1 LVDQLTAGISLIS
14 LWSSANRTH
23 RQAAHAAEFGL
34 QPRQKNVAA
43 KSFPISTGIRET
55 PNGMAHES
63 LAHYFRPDSR
73 PAREIAVA
81 WRHGYRMERWAWAK
95 LSSVAVQFA
104 RELEARGIGCGERV
118 FLWGPNTGEWLAVFI
133 GCLLRGAIVVPMDAI
148 AAPEFARRVIAEAA
162 PRLAV
167 ISREMAPLAGMDSI
181 VLEDLVAIVG
191 GRSAAAY
198 DSSGLHRGDALEI
211 VFTSGTTAEPR
222 GVVLTH
228 GNVLSNLE
236 PIEREILRYRKYERF
251 FHPLKFLNLLP
262 LSHVF
267 GQMLGIFIPQILG
280 ATSIFLDSLRPADV
294 AATIRRERVSVLVT
308 VPRLIESLR
317 DKLER
322 DLEAE
327 GKIERFRRE
336 FERADGEKFLRRWWR
351 FRRVH
356 ARFGQ
361 KFWAIISGGA
371 ALPAE
376 AEKFW
381 SRIGY
386 AVIQGYGLTE
396 TTSLVSLNHPFH
408 LGRGSIGKAMPGIEV
423 KLDANGEILVRGENV
438 SAGYW
443 KSGRAESALG
453 ADGWFRTGDLGE
465 RDAEGNLYFR
475 GRQKN
480 VIVTPEGMN
489 VFPEDIEAKL
499 RTDSR
504 VRDCVVLGIDLSG
517 SGNEEP
523 CAVLFLR
530 ELAAGAAASAEGIVR
545 LANESLA
552 SYQRIRRFYI
562 WPDQDFPRTP
572 TQKPMLAKIRLAVTE
587 ALSAPVAAAGSSVGA
602 GAVPG
607 SSASALASLVARM
620 TNRPA
625 ASLSG
630 ASGLAT
636 DLNLSSV
643 DRVELMSAIEER
655 YQVDLNEMR
664 FSDATTL
671 GDLEKLI
678 SEPAL
683 RAPEFVYPRWVNRW
697 PVPWIRVFI
706 YYLLT
711 WPATMILAYPK
722 IRGREHLRGVGGPIL
737 VACNHVTYLDVGF
750 VLAALP
756 PHLRHRLAV
765 SMDGE
770 NLAAMRRP
778 PKDKGL
784 FRSVIERISYVLVVS
799 LFNVFP
805 LPRRSGYRESF
816 GYAGE
821 LTDGGESILIFPEGE
836 LTPDGEIA
844 AFRPGIGLLASRLGV
859 PVVPMRIDGLYAVRM
874 ADKSHARPGTVRI
887 SIGAPMKFEPSAS
900 AEEITAEIE
909 TRVRGLAW
917 EVEGSS

>member
-1 LVDQLTAGISLIS
+1 MSQGSLT
-14 LWSSANRTH
+14 
-23 RQAAHAAEFGL
+23 
-34 QPRQKNVAA
+34 
-43 KSFPISTGIRET
+43 
-55 PNGMAHES
+55 
-63 LAHYFRPDSR
+63 HYFRPNSR
-73 PAREIAVA
+73 PPREIAVG
-81 WRHGYRMERWAWAK
+81 WRHGYRTERWPWSK
-95 LSSVAVQFA
+95 LSSVATQFA
-104 RELEARGIGCGERV
+104 RELEARGIGRGERV
-118 FLWGPNTGEWLAVFI
+118 FLWGPNSGEWLAVFI

-148 AAPEFARRVIAEAA
+148 AAPEFAQRVISEAA

-167 ISREMAPLAGMDSI
+167 IWREMPPPAGIPSI
-181 VLEDLVAIVG
+181 VLEDLEAIV
-191 GRSAAAY
+191 SARPMSAY
-198 DSSGLHRGDALEI
+198 DSSGLKRSDPLEI

-228 GNVLSNLE
+228 GNVLSNLD
-236 PIEREILRYRKYERF
+236 PIAREIARYRKYERF

-308 VPRLIESLR
+308 VPRLIESLK

-327 GKIERFRRE
+327 GKIEKFRSE
-336 FERADGEKFLRRWWR
+336 FARADGEKFLRRWWR

-361 KFWAIISGGA
+361 KFWALICGGA
-371 ALPAE
+371 ALPAGS
-376 AEKFW
+376 EKFW

-396 TTSLVSLNHPFH
+396 TTSLVSLNHPFQI
-408 LGRGSIGKAMPGIEV
+408 GRGSIGKAMPGIEV

-443 KSGRAESALG
+443 KAGHAQSAVG
-453 ADGWFRTGDLGE
+453 EDGWLRTGDLGE

-499 RTDSR
+499 RMDSR
-504 VRDCVVLGIDLSG
+504 VRDCVVLGLDLNG

-523 CAVLFLR
+523 CAVLLLR
-530 ELAAGAAASAEGIVR
+530 EPAASASAAAEAAVR
-545 LANESLA
+545 QANESLA
-552 SYQRIRRFYI
+552 SYQRIRRFYV

-572 TQKPMLAKIRLAVTE
+572 TQKPMLPQIRRTVTE
-587 ALSAPVAAAGSSVGA
+587 ALSASVSPAGSTQVA
-602 GAVPG
+602 P
-607 SSASALASLVARM
+607 ASALASLVARM
-620 TNRPA
+620 TNRSA
-625 ASLSG
+625 ASVSSSS
-630 ASGLAT
+630 ALAT

-664 FSDATTL
+664 FSDASTL
-671 GDLEKLI
+671 GDLEKLL

-722 IRGREHLRGVGGPIL
+722 IRGREHLRGIAGPFL

-756 PHLRHRLAV
+756 PRLRHRLAV

-778 PKDKGL
+778 PKEKGF
-784 FRSVIERISYVLVVS
+784 FRAWIERISYVLVVS

-816 GYAGE
+816 AYAGE
-821 LTDGGESILIFPEGE
+821 LTDRGDSILIFPEGE
-836 LTPDGEIA
+836 LTPDGNVA
-844 AFRPGIGLLASRLGV
+844 AFRPGVGVLASRLGV
-859 PVVPMRIDGLYAVRM
+859 PVVPIRIDGLYAVRM
-874 ADKSHARPGTVRI
+874 ADRSHAKPGTVRV
-887 SIGAPMKFEPSAS
+887 SIGEPMRFEENAK
-900 AEEITAEIE
+900 AEDIAREIE
-909 TRVRGLAW
+909 QQVRALAW
-917 EVEGSS
+917 E

>member
-1 LVDQLTAGISLIS
+1 MRHD
-14 LWSSANRTH
+14 
-23 RQAAHAAEFGL
+23 
-34 QPRQKNVAA
+34 
-43 KSFPISTGIRET
+43 
-55 PNGMAHES
+55 S
-63 LAHYFRPDSR
+63 LAQYFCLDSR
-73 PAREIAVA
+73 PPREIAVA
-81 WRHGYRMERWAWAK
+81 WRQGYRMERWPWAK
-95 LSSVAVQFA
+95 LSRIAAQFA
-104 RELEARGIGCGERV
+104 RELEARGIARGERV

-148 AAPEFARRVIAEAA
+148 ASPEFAQRVIAEAT

-167 ISREMAPLAGMDSI
+167 ISREIPPLTGIAAM
-181 VLEDLVAIVG
+181 VLEDLPGIVS
-191 GRSAAAY
+191 GRSQEPY
-198 DSSGLHRGDALEI
+198 DSSGLKRTDPLEI
-211 VFTSGTTAEPR
+211 VFTSGTTGEPR

-228 GNVLSNLE
+228 GNVLSNIE
-236 PIEREILRYRKYERF
+236 PIEREIARYRKYERF

-267 GQMLGIFIPQILG
+267 GQLLGIFIPQILG
-280 ATSIFLDSLRPADV
+280 ATTIFLDSLRPGDV

-308 VPRLIESLR
+308 VPRLIESLH

-327 GKIERFRRE
+327 GKIERFRRD

-351 FRRVH
+351 FRKIH
-356 ARFGQ
+356 SRFGQ
-361 KFWAIISGGA
+361 KFWALISGGA

-381 SRIGY
+381 SRLGY

-396 TTSLVSLNHPFH
+396 TTSLVSLNHPFR
-408 LGRGSIGKAMPGIEV
+408 LGRGSIGKAIPGIEV
-423 KLDANGEILVRGENV
+423 KLDVNGEILVRGENV

-443 KSGRAESALG
+443 TGGRPESAVG
-453 ADGWFRTGDLGE
+453 EDGWFRTGDLGE

-489 VFPEDIEAKL
+489 VFPEDLEAKL
-499 RTDSR
+499 RTDPR
-504 VRDCVVLGIDLSG
+504 VRDCVVLGLDLNG

-523 CAVLFLR
+523 CAALLLR
-530 ELAAGAAASAEGIVR
+530 EQSGQGAEIAESVVR
-545 LANESLA
+545 RANESLA
-552 SYQRIRRFYI
+552 SYQRIRRSLV
-562 WPDQDFPRTP
+562 WRDQDFPRTP
-572 TQKPMLAKIRLAVTE
+572 TQKPVLPQIRQVISDAI
-587 ALSAPVAAAGSSVGA
+587 AAPSVPA
-602 GAVPG
+602 GA
-607 SSASALASLVARM
+607 SAAPASSALASLVARV

-625 ASLSG
+625 TSLS
-630 ASGLAT
+630 ASSDLAA

-655 YQVDLNEMR
+655 YQVDLNETR
-664 FSDATTL
+664 FTDAATL
-671 GDLEKLI
+671 GDLERLL
-678 SEPAL
+678 SEPAA
-683 RAPEFVYPRWVNRW
+683 RPAEFVYPRWVNRW

-722 IRGREHLRGVGGPIL
+722 IRGREYLRGIRGPIL

-756 PHLRHRLAV
+756 PRLRHRLAV

-778 PKDKGL
+778 PKEMGI
-784 FRSVIERISYVLVVS
+784 FRSLIERVSYVLVVS

-805 LPRRSGYRESF
+805 LPRRAGYRESF
-816 GYAGE
+816 AYAGE
-821 LTDGGESILIFPEGE
+821 LADRGESILVFPEGE
-836 LTPDGEIA
+836 LTRDGKIA

-887 SIGAPMKFEPSAS
+887 SIGAPVGFDRSAS
-900 AEEITAEIE
+900 AEEITREIE
-909 TRVRGLAW
+909 QHVRALA
-917 EVEGSS
+917 

>member
-1 LVDQLTAGISLIS
+1 MQ
-14 LWSSANRTH
+14 
-23 RQAAHAAEFGL
+23 
-34 QPRQKNVAA
+34 
-43 KSFPISTGIRET
+43 
-55 PNGMAHES
+55 HES

-73 PAREIAVA
+73 PAREIAVS
-81 WRHGYRMERWAWAK
+81 WRVGYRMERWSWGK
-95 LSSVAVQFA
+95 LSGIAAQFA
-104 RELEARGIGCGERV
+104 RELEARGINRGDRV
-118 FLWGPNTGEWLAVFI
+118 FLWGPNTGEWLAVFM

-162 PRLAV
+162 PKLAV
-167 ISREMAPLAGMDSI
+167 ISRELPAAAAVIASI
-181 VLEDLVAIVG
+181 ALEDVEQTVS
-191 GRSAAAY
+191 GRSRDAY
-198 DSSGLHRGDALEI
+198 VSSGVGRGDALEI

-228 GNVLSNLE
+228 GNVLSNLA
-236 PIEREILRYRKYERF
+236 PIEREIARYRKYERF

-280 ATSIFLDSLRPADV
+280 ATTIFLDSLRPGEV
-294 AATIRRERVSVLVT
+294 AATIRRERVSVLIT

-327 GKIERFRRE
+327 GKTEKFRRE

-351 FRRVH
+351 FRKIH

-361 KFWAIISGGA
+361 KFWALISGGA

-453 ADGWFRTGDLGE
+453 EDGWFRTGDLGE

-489 VFPEDIEAKL
+489 IFPEDIEAKL
-499 RTDSR
+499 RSDPHI
-504 VRDCVVLGIDLSG
+504 RDCVVLGIDLAG

-523 CAVLFLR
+523 CAVLLLR
-530 ELAAGAAASAEGIVR
+530 GGSKDAGETVNAIVR
-545 LANESLA
+545 QTNESLA
-552 SYQRIRRFYI
+552 SYQRIRRSFV

-572 TQKPMLAKIRLAVTE
+572 TQKPLLPQIRKVVLA
-587 ALSAPVAAAGSSVGA
+587 ALSGGAGSA
-602 GAVPG
+602 GAASAA
-607 SSASALASLVARM
+607 SSSALASLVARM

-625 ASLSG
+625 ASLS
-630 ASGLAT
+630 SSSDLAA

-643 DRVELMSAIEER
+643 DRVELMSEIEER
-655 YQVDLNEMR
+655 YQVDLNESR
-664 FSDATTL
+664 FTDATTL
-671 GDLEKLI
+671 GDLERLL
-678 SEPAL
+678 SAPAP
-683 RAPEFVYPRWVNRW
+683 RAAEFVYPRWVNRW
-697 PVPWIRVFI
+697 PVPWVRIFI

-722 IRGREHLRGVGGPIL
+722 IRGRETLRGVRGPIL
-737 VACNHVTYLDVGF
+737 VACNHITYLDVGF

-756 PHLRHRLAV
+756 PRLRHRLAV

-778 PKDKGL
+778 PRNRNL
-784 FRSVIERISYVLVVS
+784 FRSLIDRVSYLLVVS

-816 GYAGE
+816 AYAGE
-821 LTDGGESILIFPEGE
+821 LTDGGQSILIFPEGE
-836 LTPDGEIA
+836 LTPDGRTA

-874 ADKSHARPGTVRI
+874 ADKSHAAPGTVRV
-887 SIGAPMKFEPSAS
+887 SIGAPIKFPYSAS
-900 AEEITAEIE
+900 AEDITKEIE
-909 TRVRGLAW
+909 QRVRGLEW
-917 EVEGSS
+917 EKS

>member
-1 LVDQLTAGISLIS
+1 MIHD
-14 LWSSANRTH
+14 
-23 RQAAHAAEFGL
+23 
-34 QPRQKNVAA
+34 
-43 KSFPISTGIRET
+43 
-55 PNGMAHES
+55 S

-73 PAREIAVA
+73 SAREIAVA
-81 WRHGYRMERWAWAK
+81 WRHGYRTERWRWSK
-95 LSSVAVQFA
+95 LSSLAVRFA
-104 RELEARGIGCGERV
+104 RELEARGVSRGERV

-148 AAPEFARRVIAEAA
+148 AAPEFAQRVIAEAA

-167 ISREMAPLAGMDSI
+167 ISRGMPPPVGIASI
-181 VLEDLVAIVG
+181 ALEDLEASVSA
-191 GRSAAAY
+191 RSAGPY
-198 DSSGLHRGDALEI
+198 DSSGLKRSDPLEI

-236 PIEREILRYRKYERF
+236 PIEREIARYRKYERF

-267 GQMLGIFIPQILG
+267 GQMLGIFIPQLLG
-280 ATSIFLDSLRPADV
+280 ATSIFIDSLRPADV

-327 GKIERFRRE
+327 GKIEKFHRE

-351 FRRVH
+351 FRRIH

-361 KFWAIISGGA
+361 RFWALISGGA
-371 ALPAE
+371 ALPAD

-396 TTSLVSLNHPFH
+396 TTSLVSLNHPFQI
-408 LGRGSIGKAMPGIEV
+408 GRGSIGKAMPGIEV

-443 KSGRAESALG
+443 KGGRPQSALG
-453 ADGWFRTGDLGE
+453 EDGWFRTGDLGE

-489 VFPEDIEAKL
+489 VFPEDIEVKL
-499 RTDSR
+499 RIDSR
-504 VRDCVVLGIDLSG
+504 VRDCVVLGLDLNG

-523 CAVLFLR
+523 CAVLLLR
-530 ELAAGAAASAEGIVR
+530 EPAASASAAAEAVVR
-545 LANESLA
+545 QANESLA
-552 SYQRIRRFYI
+552 SYQRIRRFYV

-572 TQKPMLAKIRLAVTE
+572 TQKPMLPQIRRAVID
-587 ALSAPVAAAGSSVGA
+587 ALSAPVAAAASPSRA
-602 GAVPG
+602 PSEAP
-607 SSASALASLVARM
+607 ASALASLVARM

-625 ASLSG
+625 ASLSSS
-630 ASGLAT
+630 SGLAT

-643 DRVELMSAIEER
+643 DRVELMSEIEER
-655 YQVDLNEMR
+655 YQVDLNETR
-664 FSDATTL
+664 FSDASTL
-671 GDLEKLI
+671 GDLEKLL

-722 IRGREHLRGVGGPIL
+722 IRGREHLRGIAGPIL

-756 PHLRHRLAV
+756 PRLRHSLAV

-778 PKDKGL
+778 PKEKGF
-784 FRSVIERISYVLVVS
+784 FRAWIERISYMLVVS

-816 GYAGE
+816 AYAGE
-821 LTDGGESILIFPEGE
+821 LTDRGESILIFPEGE
-836 LTPDGEIA
+836 LTPDGKIA
-844 AFRPGIGLLASRLGV
+844 AFRPGVGVLAARLGV

-874 ADKSHARPGTVRI
+874 ADKSHAKPGTVHV
-887 SIGAPMKFEPSAS
+887 SIGEPMRFEENAK
-900 AEEITAEIE
+900 AEDLAREIE
-909 TRVRGLAW
+909 QRVSGLAW
-917 EVEGSS
+917 EDAPSSSR

>member
-1 LVDQLTAGISLIS
+1 MRHD
-14 LWSSANRTH
+14 
-23 RQAAHAAEFGL
+23 
-34 QPRQKNVAA
+34 
-43 KSFPISTGIRET
+43 
-55 PNGMAHES
+55 S
-63 LAHYFRPDSR
+63 LAQYFFPDSR
-73 PAREIAVA
+73 PPREIAVA
-81 WRHGYRMERWAWAK
+81 WRQGYRMERWPWAK
-95 LSSVAVQFA
+95 LSRIAAQFA
-104 RELEARGIGCGERV
+104 RELEARRIGRGERV
-118 FLWGPNTGEWLAVFI
+118 FLWGANTGEWLAVFI

-148 AAPEFARRVIAEAA
+148 ASPEFARRAMAEAA

-167 ISREMAPLAGMDSI
+167 ISREIPPLTGIAAV
-181 VLEDLVAIVG
+181 VLENVPEIVS
-191 GRSAAAY
+191 GRSPEPY
-198 DSSGLHRGDALEI
+198 DSSGLERNDPLEI

-236 PIEREILRYRKYERF
+236 PIEREIGRYRKYERF

-280 ATSIFLDSLRPADV
+280 ATTIFLDSLRPGDV

-317 DKLER
+317 GKLER
-322 DLEAE
+322 DLDAE
-327 GKIERFRRE
+327 GKTGRFRRD
-336 FERADGEKFLRRWWR
+336 FDRADGEKFLRRWWR
-351 FRRVH
+351 FRKIH
-356 ARFGQ
+356 SRFGQ
-361 KFWAIISGGA
+361 KFWALISGGA
-371 ALPAE
+371 ALPAD

-381 SRIGY
+381 SRLGY

-443 KSGRAESALG
+443 KSGRPESAIG
-453 ADGWFRTGDLGE
+453 EDGWFRTGDLGE

-489 VFPEDIEAKL
+489 VFPEDLEAKL
-499 RTDSR
+499 RTDPR
-504 VRDCVVLGIDLSG
+504 VRDCVVLGLDLNG

-523 CAVLFLR
+523 CAALLLR
-530 ELAAGAAASAEGIVR
+530 EQSGEGAAFAESVVR
-545 LANESLA
+545 QANESLA
-552 SYQRIRRFYI
+552 SYQRIRRSFV
-562 WPDQDFPRTP
+562 WRDQDFPRTP
-572 TQKPMLAKIRLAVTE
+572 TQKPLLPQIRQVISDAF
-587 ALSAPVAAAGSSVGA
+587 AAPTAPPGA
-602 GAVPG
+602 SPAPA
-607 SSASALASLVARM
+607 SSALASLVARM

-625 ASLSG
+625 TSLS
-630 ASGLAT
+630 ASSDLAA

-655 YQVDLNEMR
+655 YQVDLNETR
-664 FSDATTL
+664 FTDAATL
-671 GDLEKLI
+671 GDLERLL
-678 SEPAL
+678 SEPAP
-683 RAPEFVYPRWVNRW
+683 RPAEFAYARWVNRW
-697 PVPWIRVFI
+697 PVPWIRVFS

-722 IRGREHLRGVGGPIL
+722 IRGREHLRGVRGPIL

-756 PHLRHRLAV
+756 PRMRHRLAV

-778 PKDKGL
+778 PKQMGI
-784 FRSVIERISYVLVVS
+784 FRSLIERVSYLLVVS

-816 GYAGE
+816 AYAGE
-821 LTDGGESILIFPEGE
+821 LTDRGESILVFPEGE
-836 LTPDGEIA
+836 LSPDGNIV
-844 AFRPGIGLLASRLGV
+844 AFRSGIGLLASRLGV

-874 ADKSHARPGTVRI
+874 ADKSHARPGTVRV
-887 SIGAPMKFEPSAS
+887 SIGAPVGFDRGAS
-900 AEEITAEIE
+900 AEEITREIE
-909 TRVRGLAW
+909 QRVRALAW
-917 EVEGSS
+917 D

>member
-1 LVDQLTAGISLIS
+1 MIHD
-14 LWSSANRTH
+14 
-23 RQAAHAAEFGL
+23 
-34 QPRQKNVAA
+34 
-43 KSFPISTGIRET
+43 
-55 PNGMAHES
+55 S

-73 PAREIAVA
+73 SAREIAVA
-81 WRHGYRMERWAWAK
+81 WRHGYRTERWRWSK
-95 LSSVAVQFA
+95 LSSLAVRFA
-104 RELEARGIGCGERV
+104 RELEARGVSRGERV

-148 AAPEFARRVIAEAA
+148 AAPEFAQRVIAEAA

-167 ISREMAPLAGMDSI
+167 ISRGMPPPVGIASI
-181 VLEDLVAIVG
+181 ALEDLEASVSA
-191 GRSAAAY
+191 RSAGPY
-198 DSSGLHRGDALEI
+198 DSSGLKRSDPLEI

-236 PIEREILRYRKYERF
+236 PIEREIARYRKYERF

-267 GQMLGIFIPQILG
+267 GQMLGIFIPQLLG
-280 ATSIFLDSLRPADV
+280 ATSIFIDSLRPADV

-327 GKIERFRRE
+327 GKIEKFHRE

-351 FRRVH
+351 FRRIH

-361 KFWAIISGGA
+361 RFWALISGGA
-371 ALPAE
+371 ALPAD

-396 TTSLVSLNHPFH
+396 TTSLVSLNHPFQI
-408 LGRGSIGKAMPGIEV
+408 GRGSIGKAMPGIEV

-443 KSGRAESALG
+443 KGGRPQSALG
-453 ADGWFRTGDLGE
+453 EDGWFRTGDLGE

-489 VFPEDIEAKL
+489 VFPEDIEVKL
-499 RTDSR
+499 RIDSR
-504 VRDCVVLGIDLSG
+504 VRDCVVLGLDLNG

-523 CAVLFLR
+523 CAVLLLR
-530 ELAAGAAASAEGIVR
+530 EPAASASAAAEAVVR
-545 LANESLA
+545 QANESLA
-552 SYQRIRRFYI
+552 SYQRIRRFYV

-572 TQKPMLAKIRLAVTE
+572 TQKPMLPQIRRAVID
-587 ALSAPVAAAGSSVGA
+587 ALSAPVAAAASPSRA
-602 GAVPG
+602 PSEAP
-607 SSASALASLVARM
+607 ASALASLVARM

-625 ASLSG
+625 ASLSSS
-630 ASGLAT
+630 SGLAT

-643 DRVELMSAIEER
+643 DRVELMSEIEER
-655 YQVDLNEMR
+655 YQVDLNETR
-664 FSDATTL
+664 FSDASTL
-671 GDLEKLI
+671 GDLEKLL

-722 IRGREHLRGVGGPIL
+722 IRGREHLRGIAGPIL

-756 PHLRHRLAV
+756 PRLRHSLAV

-778 PKDKGL
+778 PKEKGF
-784 FRSVIERISYVLVVS
+784 FRAWIERISYMLVVS

-816 GYAGE
+816 AYAGE
-821 LTDGGESILIFPEGE
+821 LTDRGESILIFPEGE
-836 LTPDGEIA
+836 LTPDGEIRCVSSRRRRARSA
-844 AFRPGIGLLASRLGV
+844 ARRAGSADAHRW
-859 PVVPMRIDGLYAVRM
+859 AVRRPHGGQKPRE
-874 ADKSHARPGTVRI
+874 AGNGARLDR
-887 SIGAPMKFEPSAS
+887 
-900 AEEITAEIE
+900 
-909 TRVRGLAW
+909 
-917 EVEGSS
+917 

>member
-1 LVDQLTAGISLIS
+1 MPHQ
-14 LWSSANRTH
+14 
-23 RQAAHAAEFGL
+23 
-34 QPRQKNVAA
+34 
-43 KSFPISTGIRET
+43 
-55 PNGMAHES
+55 S
-63 LAHYFRPDSR
+63 LAQYFRPVSR
-73 PAREIAVA
+73 PPREIAVA
-81 WRHGYRMERWAWAK
+81 WRRGYRMQRWPWRK

-104 RELEARGIGCGERV
+104 RELEARGISRGDRV

-133 GCLLRGAIVVPMDAI
+133 GCLLRGATVVPMDSI
-148 AAPEFARRVIAEAA
+148 AAPEFARRVTAEAA

-167 ISREMAPLAGMDSI
+167 ISRDMPPPGGIASM
-181 VLEDLVAIVG
+181 VLEDLEASVRQHPA
-191 GRSAAAY
+191 SAY
-198 DSSGLHRGDALEI
+198 DTSSLRRSDPLEI

-236 PIEREILRYRKYERF
+236 PIEREITRYRNYERF

-280 ATSIFLDSLRPADV
+280 ATTIFLDSLRPADV
-294 AATIRRERVSVLVT
+294 AATIRRERVSVLIT

-327 GKIERFRRE
+327 GEIEKFRRE
-336 FERADGEKFLRRWWR
+336 FDRADGEKFLRRWWR
-351 FRRVH
+351 FRKVH
-356 ARFGQ
+356 SRFGQ
-361 KFWAIISGGA
+361 KFWALISGGA
-371 ALPAE
+371 ALPAD

-438 SAGYW
+438 STGYW
-443 KSGRAESALG
+443 KGGRPESALG
-453 ADGWFRTGDLGE
+453 EDGWFRTGDLGE

-499 RTDSR
+499 RMDSR
-504 VRDCVVLGIDLSG
+504 VRDCIVLGLDLSG
-517 SGNEEP
+517 SGNDEP
-523 CAVLFLR
+523 CAVLLLR
-530 ELAAGAAASAEGIVR
+530 EPAASAVVTADAVVR
-545 LANESLA
+545 QTNESLA
-552 SYQRIRRFYI
+552 SYQRIRRFYV

-572 TQKPMLAKIRLAVTE
+572 TQKPKLQQIRRVVTE
-587 ALSAPVAAAGSSVGA
+587 ALSLPVAAAASPADGS
-602 GAVPG
+602 AVAP
-607 SSASALASLVARM
+607 ASALASLVARM

-625 ASLSG
+625 GSLSG
-630 ASGLAT
+630 SSGVAT
-636 DLNLSSV
+636 DLNLSSI
-643 DRVELMSAIEER
+643 DRVELMSEIEER
-655 YQVDLNEMR
+655 YQVDLNETH
-664 FSDATTL
+664 FSDAATL
-671 GDLEKLI
+671 GDLEKLL

-722 IRGREHLRGVGGPIL
+722 IRGREKLRGVSGPIL

-756 PHLRHRLAV
+756 PRLRHRLAV

-778 PKDKGL
+778 PKEKGF
-784 FRSVIERISYVLVVS
+784 FRAWIERISYVLVIS

-816 GYAGE
+816 AYAGE
-821 LTDGGESILIFPEGE
+821 LTDRGESILIFPEGE
-836 LTPDGEIA
+836 LTPDGNVA
-844 AFRPGIGLLASRLGV
+844 AFRPGVGVLAARLGV
-859 PVVPMRIDGLYAVRM
+859 PVVPLRIDGLYAVRM
-874 ADKSHARPGTVRI
+874 ADKSHAKPGTVRV
-887 SIGAPMKFEPSAS
+887 SIGEPMRFEEHAK
-900 AEEITAEIE
+900 AEDIAREIE
-909 TRVRGLAW
+909 QQVRALAW
-917 EVEGSS
+917 E

>member
-1 LVDQLTAGISLIS
+1 MQ
-14 LWSSANRTH
+14 
-23 RQAAHAAEFGL
+23 
-34 QPRQKNVAA
+34 
-43 KSFPISTGIRET
+43 
-55 PNGMAHES
+55 HES

-73 PAREIAVA
+73 PAREIAVS
-81 WRHGYRMERWAWAK
+81 WRVGYRMERWSWGK
-95 LSSVAVQFA
+95 LSGIAAQFA
-104 RELEARGIGCGERV
+104 RELESRGVNRGDRV
-118 FLWGPNTGEWLAVFI
+118 FLWGANTGEWLAVFI

-148 AAPEFARRVIAEAA
+148 AAPEFARRVIAEAG
-162 PRLAV
+162 PKLAV
-167 ISREMAPLAGMDSI
+167 ISRGLPAAAAAAGIASI
-181 VLEDLVAIVG
+181 ALEDVEQAVS
-191 GRSAAAY
+191 GRSRDGY
-198 DSSGLHRGDALEI
+198 VPSGVGRGDALEI

-228 GNVLSNLE
+228 GNVLSNLV
-236 PIEREILRYRKYERF
+236 PIEREIARYRKYERF

-280 ATSIFLDSLRPADV
+280 ATTILLDSLRPGEV
-294 AATIRRERVSVLVT
+294 AATIRRERVSVLIT

-327 GKIERFRRE
+327 GKIEKFRRE
-336 FERADGEKFLRRWWR
+336 FERVNGEKFLRRWWR
-351 FRRVH
+351 FRKIH
-356 ARFGQ
+356 ARYGQ
-361 KFWAIISGGA
+361 KFWALISGGA

-443 KSGRAESALG
+443 KGGRAESALG
-453 ADGWFRTGDLGE
+453 EDGWFRTGDLGE

-489 VFPEDIEAKL
+489 IFPEDVEAKL
-499 RTDSR
+499 RSDPR
-504 VRDCVVLGIDLSG
+504 IRDCVVLGIDLAG

-523 CAVLFLR
+523 CAVLLLR
-530 ELAAGAAASAEGIVR
+530 GESKNAGETANSIVR
-545 LANESLA
+545 QTNESLA
-552 SYQRIRRFYI
+552 SYQRIRRSFV

-572 TQKPMLAKIRLAVTE
+572 TQKPLLPQIRKVVLAALAGG
-587 ALSAPVAAAGSSVGA
+587 ADSA
-602 GAVPG
+602 GAASTA
-607 SSASALASLVARM
+607 SSSALASLVARM

-625 ASLSG
+625 ASLS
-630 ASGLAT
+630 SSSDLAT

-643 DRVELMSAIEER
+643 DRVELMSEIEER
-655 YQVDLNEMR
+655 YQVDLNESR

-671 GDLEKLI
+671 GDLERLL
-678 SEPAL
+678 SAPAP
-683 RAPEFVYPRWVNRW
+683 RAAEFVYPRWVNRW
-697 PVPWIRVFI
+697 PVPWIRIFI

-722 IRGREHLRGVGGPIL
+722 IRGRENLRGVRGPIL
-737 VACNHVTYLDVGF
+737 VGCNHITYLDVGF

-756 PHLRHRLAV
+756 PRLRHRLAV

-778 PKDKGL
+778 PRNRNL
-784 FRSVIERISYVLVVS
+784 FRSLIDRVSYLLVVS

-816 GYAGE
+816 AYAGE
-821 LTDGGESILIFPEGE
+821 LTDGGQSILIFPEGE
-836 LTPDGEIA
+836 LTPDGKTA

-859 PVVPMRIDGLYAVRM
+859 AVVPVRIDGLYAVRM
-874 ADKSHARPGTVRI
+874 ADKSHARPGTVRV
-887 SIGAPMKFEPSAS
+887 SIGEPMRFDRSAN
-900 AEEITAEIE
+900 AEDITREIE
-909 TRVRGLAW
+909 RSVRGLEW
-917 EVEGSS
+917 EKS

>member
-1 LVDQLTAGISLIS
+1 M
-14 LWSSANRTH
+14 
-23 RQAAHAAEFGL
+23 
-34 QPRQKNVAA
+34 P
-43 KSFPISTGIRET
+43 
-55 PNGMAHES
+55 HES
-63 LAHYFRPDSR
+63 LAHYFRAAAR
-73 PAREIAVA
+73 PAREMAVT
-81 WRHGYRMERWAWAK
+81 WRHGYRMERWPWGK
-95 LSSVAVQFA
+95 LSSVAAQFA
-104 RELEARGIGCGERV
+104 RELEARGVSRGERV
-118 FLWGPNTGEWLAVFI
+118 FLWGPNTGQWLAVFI
-133 GCLLRGAIVVPMDAI
+133 GCLLRGAIVVPMDSI

-167 ISREMAPLAGMDSI
+167 ISRGMPPLEGIASML
-181 VLEDLVAIVG
+181 LEDLEASVSERA
-191 GRSAAAY
+191 SSPY
-198 DSSGLHRGDALEI
+198 DSSGLQRSDALEI

-236 PIEREILRYRKYERF
+236 PIEREIGRYRKYERF

-327 GKIERFRRE
+327 GRIERFRRD
-336 FERADGEKFLRRWWR
+336 FERADGQKFLRRWWR
-351 FRRVH
+351 FRRLH
-356 ARFGQ
+356 SRFGQ

-371 ALPAE
+371 ALPAD

-438 SAGYW
+438 STGYW
-443 KSGRAESALG
+443 KGGGPQSALS

-489 VFPEDIEAKL
+489 IFPEDIEAKL
-499 RTDSR
+499 RADSR
-504 VRDCVVLGIDLSG
+504 VRDCVVLGLDLNA

-523 CAVLFLR
+523 CAVLLLR
-530 ELAAGAAASAEGIVR
+530 EPAASAAASAETIVR
-545 LANESLA
+545 QTNEALA
-552 SYQRIRRFYI
+552 SYQRIRRFYV

-572 TQKPMLAKIRLAVTE
+572 TQKPMLPQIRRAVTD
-587 ALSAPVAAAGSSVGA
+587 ALSASAAAAESRQSAPSGA
-602 GAVPG
+602 P
-607 SSASALASLVARM
+607 SSALASLVARM

-655 YQVDLNEMR
+655 YQVDLNETR

-722 IRGREHLRGVGGPIL
+722 IRGRENLRDVAGPIL

-756 PHLRHRLAV
+756 LHLRHRLAV

-778 PKDKGL
+778 PKEKGL
-784 FRSVIERISYVLVVS
+784 FPSAIERITYVLVVS

-821 LTDGGESILIFPEGE
+821 LTDRGESILIFPEGE
-836 LTPDGEIA
+836 LTPDGKIA
-844 AFRPGIGLLASRLGV
+844 AFRPGVGVLAARLGV

-874 ADKSHARPGTVRI
+874 ADKSHAKPGTVRV
-887 SIGAPMKFEPSAS
+887 SIGAPLRFERSAS
-900 AEEITAEIE
+900 ADEITAEIE
-909 TRVRGLAW
+909 RRVRGLAW
-917 EVEGSS
+917 EVARSS

>member
-1 LVDQLTAGISLIS
+1 MRHD
-14 LWSSANRTH
+14 
-23 RQAAHAAEFGL
+23 
-34 QPRQKNVAA
+34 
-43 KSFPISTGIRET
+43 
-55 PNGMAHES
+55 S
-63 LAHYFRPDSR
+63 LAPYFRPDSR
-73 PAREIAVA
+73 PPREIAVA
-81 WRHGYRMERWAWAK
+81 WRQGYRMERWPWRK
-95 LSSVAVQFA
+95 LSSIAAQFA
-104 RELEARGIGCGERV
+104 RELEARGIARGERV
-118 FLWGPNTGEWLAVFI
+118 FLWGPNTGEWLAVFT

-148 AAPEFARRVIAEAA
+148 SSPEFARRVVAEAA

-167 ISREMAPLAGMDSI
+167 ISREIPPLAGIAAI
-181 VLEDLVAIVG
+181 VLEDIPEIVS
-191 GRSAAAY
+191 GRSPEPY
-198 DSSGLHRGDALEI
+198 DSSALQRNDPLEI

-236 PIEREILRYRKYERF
+236 PIEREIARYRKYERF

-267 GQMLGIFIPQILG
+267 GQLLGIFIPQILG
-280 ATSIFLDSLRPADV
+280 ATTIFLDSLRPGDV
-294 AATIRRERVSVLVT
+294 AATIRRERVSVLIT

-322 DLEAE
+322 DLEAD
-327 GKIERFRRE
+327 GKTGRFRRD
-336 FERADGEKFLRRWWR
+336 FERAEGEKFLRRWWR
-351 FRRVH
+351 FRKVH
-356 ARFGQ
+356 SRFGQ
-361 KFWAIISGGA
+361 KFWALVSGGA

-381 SRIGY
+381 SRLGY

-423 KLDANGEILVRGENV
+423 KLDVNGEILVRGENV

-443 KSGRAESALG
+443 KGGRPESAVG
-453 ADGWFRTGDLGE
+453 EDGWFRTGDLGE

-489 VFPEDIEAKL
+489 VFPEDLEAKL
-499 RTDSR
+499 RSDPR
-504 VRDCVVLGIDLSG
+504 VRDCVVLGLDLNG

-523 CAVLFLR
+523 CAALLLR
-530 ELAAGAAASAEGIVR
+530 EPSGDGAAIAESVVR
-545 LANESLA
+545 QANESLA
-552 SYQRIRRFYI
+552 SYQRIRRNFV

-572 TQKPMLAKIRLAVTE
+572 TQKPLLPQIRQLISDAFAAPTAPPGV
-587 ALSAPVAAAGSSVGA
+587 SAAPAS
-602 GAVPG
+602 
-607 SSASALASLVARM
+607 SALASLVARV

-625 ASLSG
+625 ASLS
-630 ASGLAT
+630 ASSNLAA

-643 DRVELMSAIEER
+643 DRVELMSEIEER
-655 YQVDLNEMR
+655 YQVDLNETR
-664 FSDATTL
+664 FTDAATL
-671 GDLEKLI
+671 GDLERLL
-678 SEPAL
+678 SVPAP
-683 RAPEFVYPRWVNRW
+683 RPAEFVYPRWVNRW

-722 IRGREHLRGVGGPIL
+722 IRGREHLRGVCGPIL

-756 PHLRHRLAV
+756 PRMRHRLAV

-778 PKDKGL
+778 PKQMGI
-784 FRSVIERISYVLVVS
+784 FRSLIERVSYLLVVS

-805 LPRRSGYRESF
+805 LPRRSGFRESF
-816 GYAGE
+816 AYAGE
-821 LTDGGESILIFPEGE
+821 LTDRGESILVFPEGE
-836 LTPDGEIA
+836 LTPDGKIA

-874 ADKSHARPGTVRI
+874 ADKSHARPGTVRV
-887 SIGAPMKFEPSAS
+887 SIGAPVGFDRDAS
-900 AEEITAEIE
+900 AEEITREIE
-909 TRVRGLAW
+909 QRVRALA
-917 EVEGSS
+917 SD

>member
-1 LVDQLTAGISLIS
+1 MLHQ
-14 LWSSANRTH
+14 
-23 RQAAHAAEFGL
+23 
-34 QPRQKNVAA
+34 
-43 KSFPISTGIRET
+43 
-55 PNGMAHES
+55 S
-63 LAHYFRPDSR
+63 LAHYFRADAR

-81 WRHGYRMERWAWAK
+81 WRHGYRTERWPWRK
-95 LSSVAVQFA
+95 LSSVAAQFA
-104 RELEARGIGCGERV
+104 RELEARGISRGERV

-167 ISREMAPLAGMDSI
+167 ISRDMPTLGGIASI
-181 VLEDLVAIVG
+181 VLEDLEASV
-191 GRSAAAY
+191 SARPKGPY
-198 DSSGLHRGDALEI
+198 DSSALKRSDALEI

-236 PIEREILRYRKYERF
+236 PIEREIARYRKYERF

-327 GKIERFRRE
+327 GKIERFRRD

-438 SAGYW
+438 STGYW
-443 KSGRAESALG
+443 KGGRPESALG

-499 RTDSR
+499 RMDSR
-504 VRDCVVLGIDLSG
+504 VRDCVVLGLDLNG

-523 CAVLFLR
+523 CAVLLLR
-530 ELAAGAAASAEGIVR
+530 EPVLNAAASAETIVHQT
-545 LANESLA
+545 NESLA
-552 SYQRIRRFYI
+552 TYQRIRRFYV

-572 TQKPMLAKIRLAVTE
+572 TQKPKLPQIRRVVTE
-587 ALSAPVAAAGSSVGA
+587 ALSAPVATAASPAGGSSA
-602 GAVPG
+602 AP
-607 SSASALASLVARM
+607 ASALASLVARM
-620 TNRPA
+620 TNRAA

-630 ASGLAT
+630 SSGLAT

-643 DRVELMSAIEER
+643 DRVELMGAIEER
-655 YQVDLNEMR
+655 YQVDLNETR
-664 FSDATTL
+664 FSDAATL
-671 GDLEKLI
+671 GDLEKLL

-683 RAPEFVYPRWVNRW
+683 RAPEFVYARWVNRW

-722 IRGREHLRGVGGPIL
+722 IRGREHLHGVAGPIL

-756 PHLRHRLAV
+756 PRLRHKLAV

-778 PKDKGL
+778 PKQKGF
-784 FRSVIERISYVLVVS
+784 FRAWIERISYVLVVS

-816 GYAGE
+816 AYAGE
-821 LTDGGESILIFPEGE
+821 LTDRGESILIFPEGE

-844 AFRPGIGLLASRLGV
+844 AFRPGVGVLAARLGV

-874 ADKSHARPGTVRI
+874 ADKSHAKPGTVRV
-887 SIGAPMKFEPSAS
+887 SIGEPLRFEPSAT
-900 AEEITAEIE
+900 AEEIAREIE
-909 TRVRGLAW
+909 QRVRGLEW
-917 EVEGSS
+917 KVTGSS

>member
-1 LVDQLTAGISLIS
+1 MRHDS
-14 LWSSANRTH
+14 
-23 RQAAHAAEFGL
+23 
-34 QPRQKNVAA
+34 
-43 KSFPISTGIRET
+43 
-55 PNGMAHES
+55 MAQ
-63 LAHYFRPDSR
+63 YFRPDSR
-73 PAREIAVA
+73 PPREMTVA
-81 WRHGYRMERWAWAK
+81 WRQGYRMERWPWRK
-95 LSSVAVQFA
+95 LLGVAAQFA
-104 RELEARGIGCGERV
+104 RELEARGIARGERV

-148 AAPEFARRVIAEAA
+148 ASPEFARRVIAEAA

-167 ISREMAPLAGMDSI
+167 ISREIPPAGIVGI
-181 VLEDLVAIVG
+181 VLEDIQEIVS
-191 GRSAAAY
+191 GRSLEPY
-198 DSSGLHRGDALEI
+198 DSSALQRNDPLEI

-236 PIEREILRYRKYERF
+236 PIEREIARYRKYERL

-267 GQMLGIFIPQILG
+267 GQLLGIFVPQILG
-280 ATSIFLDSLRPADV
+280 ATTIFLDSLRPGDV
-294 AATIRRERVSVLVT
+294 AATIRRERVSVLIT

-327 GKIERFRRE
+327 GKTERFRRD

-351 FRRVH
+351 FRKIH
-356 ARFGQ
+356 SRFGQ
-361 KFWAIISGGA
+361 KFWALISGGA

-381 SRIGY
+381 SRLGY

-408 LGRGSIGKAMPGIEV
+408 LGRGSIGKSMPGIEV

-443 KSGRAESALG
+443 KGGRPESAVG
-453 ADGWFRTGDLGE
+453 EDGWFRTGDLGE

-489 VFPEDIEAKL
+489 VFPEDLEAKL
-499 RTDSR
+499 RADPR
-504 VRDCVVLGIDLSG
+504 VRDCVVLGLDLNG

-523 CAVLFLR
+523 CAALLLR
-530 ELAAGAAASAEGIVR
+530 EQSGDGAAIAESVVR
-545 LANESLA
+545 QANESLA
-552 SYQRIRRFYI
+552 SYQRIRRSFV
-562 WPDQDFPRTP
+562 WRDQDFPRTP
-572 TQKPMLAKIRLAVTE
+572 TQKPLLPQIRQVISDAF
-587 ALSAPVAAAGSSVGA
+587 
-602 GAVPG
+602 AVPTAPPG
-607 SSASALASLVARM
+607 TSAAPASSALASLVARM

-625 ASLSG
+625 ASLS
-630 ASGLAT
+630 ASSDLAA

-643 DRVELMSAIEER
+643 DRVELMSEIEER
-655 YQVDLNEMR
+655 YQVDLNETR
-664 FSDATTL
+664 FTDASTL
-671 GDLEKLI
+671 GDLERLL
-678 SEPAL
+678 SEPAP
-683 RAPEFVYPRWVNRW
+683 RAAEFVYPRWVNRW
-697 PVPWIRVFI
+697 PVPWIRIFI

-711 WPATMILAYPK
+711 WPATMILAYPR
-722 IRGREHLRGVGGPIL
+722 IRGREHLSGIRGPIL

-750 VLAALP
+750 VLAVLP
-756 PHLRHRLAV
+756 PRMRHRLAV

-778 PKDKGL
+778 PKRMGM
-784 FRSVIERISYVLVVS
+784 FRSLIERVSYLLVVS

-816 GYAGE
+816 AYAGE
-821 LTDGGESILIFPEGE
+821 LTDRGESILIFPEGE
-836 LTPDGEIA
+836 LTPDGKIA
-844 AFRPGIGLLASRLGV
+844 AFRPGIGLLALRLRV

-874 ADKSHARPGTVRI
+874 ADKSHARPGTVRV
-887 SIGAPMKFEPSAS
+887 SIGAPVRFDRGAS
-900 AEEITAEIE
+900 TEEITREIE
-909 TRVRGLAW
+909 QCVRALAW
-917 EVEGSS
+917 D

>member
-1 LVDQLTAGISLIS
+1 M
-14 LWSSANRTH
+14 
-23 RQAAHAAEFGL
+23 
-34 QPRQKNVAA
+34 P
-43 KSFPISTGIRET
+43 
-55 PNGMAHES
+55 HES
-63 LAHYFRPDSR
+63 LAHYFRADAR

-81 WRHGYRMERWAWAK
+81 WRRGYRTERWPWRK

-104 RELEARGIGCGERV
+104 RELEARGINRGERV

-167 ISREMAPLAGMDSI
+167 ISRDMSQPEGIASM
-181 VLEDLVAIVG
+181 VLEDLEASVSE
-191 GRSAAAY
+191 RSASPY
-198 DSSGLHRGDALEI
+198 DSSALNRSDELEI

-236 PIEREILRYRKYERF
+236 PIEREITRYRKYERF

-327 GKIERFRRE
+327 GKIERFRRD

-356 ARFGQ
+356 SRFGQ

-438 SAGYW
+438 STGYW
-443 KSGRAESALG
+443 KGGRPESALG

-499 RTDSR
+499 RTDQR
-504 VRDCVVLGIDLSG
+504 VRDCVVLGIDLNG

-523 CAVLFLR
+523 CAVLLLR
-530 ELAAGAAASAEGIVR
+530 ESAESAAPSADTIVR
-545 LANESLA
+545 NANESLA
-552 SYQRIRRFYI
+552 SYQHIRRFYV

-572 TQKPMLAKIRLAVTE
+572 TQKPKLAQIRRAVTE
-587 ALSAPVAAAGSSVGA
+587 ALSAPVATAVSPAGGPSAA
-602 GAVPG
+602 P
-607 SSASALASLVARM
+607 ASALASLVARM
-620 TNRPA
+620 TSRPA

-630 ASGLAT
+630 SSGLAT

-655 YQVDLNEMR
+655 YQVDLNETR
-664 FSDATTL
+664 FSDAATL
-671 GDLEKLI
+671 GDLEKLL

-722 IRGREHLRGVGGPIL
+722 IRGRAHLRGIAGPIL

-756 PHLRHRLAV
+756 PRLRHRLAV

-778 PKDKGL
+778 PKETGFL
-784 FRSVIERISYVLVVS
+784 RAWIERISYVLVVS

-816 GYAGE
+816 AYAGE
-821 LTDGGESILIFPEGE
+821 LTDRGESILVFPEGE

-844 AFRPGIGLLASRLGV
+844 AFRPGVGVLASRLGV

-874 ADKSHARPGTVRI
+874 ADKSHAKPGTVRV
-887 SIGAPMKFEPSAS
+887 SIGEPLRFESSAS
-900 AEEITAEIE
+900 AEEIAGEIE
-909 TRVRGLAW
+909 QRVRALAW
-917 EVEGSS
+917 NPD